1 MGREQLER
9 AGTKLRTALRLYETG
24 VAMKRAQLR
33 RADPAADEAELDRRM
48 VAWLRTRPGAEHG
61 DAAGQLREVRE
72 AGR

>member
-9 AGTKLRTALRLYETG
+9 AGANLKTALRLYDTG

-33 RADPAADEAELDRRM
+33 RADPAADEAEINRRL

-61 DAAGQLREVRE
+61 DALGQLREVRE
-72 AGR
+72 AAR